1 MAEVLSE
8 GGPTNRPPVRRK
20 FGEEEDILLLKEIV
34 ANGAHAVRRGSQ
46 SDKFDEVGTSL
57 NANGVMPWSTDGKHC
72 IDRYRLLIATF
83 RRADRARAATS
94 GAEEEFG
101 EKDQLLSDICNAI
114 DDADERGRLERRE
127 ASRRD
132 AELQYAGEQVRA
144 AAMSRRTN
152 AGDLIAEEDTEVE
165 NNV

>member
-46 SDKFDEVGTSL
+46 SDKFDEVATSL

-83 RRADRARAATS
+83 RRADRARAATT
-94 GAEEEFG
+94 GAE
-101 EKDQLLSDICNAI
+101 
-114 DDADERGRLERRE
+114 
-127 ASRRD
+127 
-132 AELQYAGEQVRA
+132 
-144 AAMSRRTN
+144 
-152 AGDLIAEEDTEVE
+152 
-165 NNV
+165 